1 MMAMYQLCRAKAA
14 KHPFYIE
21 SIDIN
26 IYTIEELCFYLW
38 KNVSLLDESILNE
51 KLCDWLEGELGMQRL
66 AFHLREKLKDAES
79 IAELVLPVFREVR
92 YLNAAEMYAVK
103 EQIGKLEVQTEDIR
117 RKIRAD
123 LLVNYGM
130 YSGAVSLYRQILQN
144 RNQGKTGLQFY
155 AGVLSNMA
163 GAYGRMFLFREAA
176 DCLWQSYEMVRS
188 NAVYR
193 SYLAILPL
201 YLSEED
207 YKKRLEELKSAKR
220 TARQDRRREAGS
232 TGKGRKNAEDRKR
245 RSGNTGKVLSGRK
258 RKYHKSRR

>member
-21 SIDIN
+21 RIDIN

-207 YKKRLEELKSAKR
+207 YKKRLEELKVPKEQLDKIEEEKQEVLAKAEKMQKIENAGQE
-220 TARQDRRREAGS
+220 TLARFLQE
-232 TGKGRKNAEDRKR
+232 E
-245 RSGNTGKVLSGRK
+245 K

>member
-163 GAYGRMFLFREAA
+163 GRTEGCSCSARPQTVCGSLMRWYAPMRCTAVI
-176 DCLWQSYEMVRS
+176 WQFCRCIC
-188 NAVYR
+188 R
-193 SYLAILPL
+193 
-201 YLSEED
+201 
-207 YKKRLEELKSAKR
+207 KKTIKSV
-220 TARQDRRREAGS
+220 S
-232 TGKGRKNAEDRKR
+232 
-245 RSGNTGKVLSGRK
+245 
-258 RKYHKSRR
+258 KS

>member
-155 AGVLSNMA
+155 AGCTEQ
-163 GAYGRMFLFREAA
+163 YGWGRTEGCSCSARPQTV
-176 DCLWQSYEMVRS
+176 CWQSYEMVRS
-188 NAVYR
+188 MRCTAVIWQFCR
-193 SYLAILPL
+193 CICR
-201 YLSEED
+201 
-207 YKKRLEELKSAKR
+207 KKTIKSV
-220 TARQDRRREAGS
+220 S
-232 TGKGRKNAEDRKR
+232 
-245 RSGNTGKVLSGRK
+245 
-258 RKYHKSRR
+258 KS

>member
-123 LLVNYGM
+123 LL
-130 YSGAVSLYRQILQN
+130 SITACIP
-144 RNQGKTGLQFY
+144 
-155 AGVLSNMA
+155 
-163 GAYGRMFLFREAA
+163 GRSAFT
-176 DCLWQSYEMVRS
+176 VRS
-188 NAVYR
+188 CKT
-193 SYLAILPL
+193 AI
-201 YLSEED
+201 
-207 YKKRLEELKSAKR
+207 R
-220 TARQDRRREAGS
+220 
-232 TGKGRKNAEDRKR
+232 GKQGFSFMQA
-245 RSGNTGKVLSGRK
+245 
-258 RKYHKSRR
+258 Y

>member
-92 YLNAAEMYAVK
+92 YLNAAEMYAVRSVR
-103 EQIGKLEVQTEDIR
+103 ICWSITACIP
-117 RKIRAD
+117 
-123 LLVNYGM
+123 
-130 YSGAVSLYRQILQN
+130 
-144 RNQGKTGLQFY
+144 
-155 AGVLSNMA
+155 
-163 GAYGRMFLFREAA
+163 GRSAFT
-176 DCLWQSYEMVRS
+176 VRS
-188 NAVYR
+188 CKT
-193 SYLAILPL
+193 AI
-201 YLSEED
+201 
-207 YKKRLEELKSAKR
+207 R
-220 TARQDRRREAGS
+220 
-232 TGKGRKNAEDRKR
+232 GKQGFSFMQA
-245 RSGNTGKVLSGRK
+245 
-258 RKYHKSRR
+258 Y

>member
-1 MMAMYQLCRAKAA
+1 MAMYQLCRAKAA

-79 IAELVLPVFREVR
+79 IAELVLPGFREVR

-117 RKIRAD
+117 RKIRAE
-123 LLVNYGM
+123 LQVNYGM
-130 YSGAVSLYRQILQN
+130 YSGAVSVYRHMLQN
-144 RNQGKTGLQFY
+144 RNQGKTGLQF
-155 AGVLSNMA
+155 
-163 GAYGRMFLFREAA
+163 
-176 DCLWQSYEMVRS
+176 
-188 NAVYR
+188 
-193 SYLAILPL
+193 
-201 YLSEED
+201 
-207 YKKRLEELKSAKR
+207 
-220 TARQDRRREAGS
+220 
-232 TGKGRKNAEDRKR
+232 
-245 RSGNTGKVLSGRK
+245 
-258 RKYHKSRR
+258 